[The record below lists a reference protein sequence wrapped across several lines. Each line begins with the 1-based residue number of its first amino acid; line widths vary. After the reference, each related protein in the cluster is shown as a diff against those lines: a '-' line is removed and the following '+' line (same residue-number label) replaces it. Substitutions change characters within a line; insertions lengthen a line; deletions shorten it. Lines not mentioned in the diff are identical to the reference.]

1 MHVPPGANLG
11 QFTKPN
17 WPATFRLGKQQQIF
31 SKNLL
36 IWDSLAKST
45 NLGEKST
52 SSENQSTNWRE
63 NFTK

>member
-17 WPATFRLGKQQQIF
+17 WQQQIF